1 MLDNYYKLLTALT
14 RNFHTILSSNV
25 VHIHKNFKII
35 ITALL
40 TGLIHFHAPA
50 HISMRRRNIY
60 L

>member
-40 TGLIHFHAPA
+40 TGLIYFWTRIHR
-50 HISMRRRNIY
+50 I
-60 L
+60 